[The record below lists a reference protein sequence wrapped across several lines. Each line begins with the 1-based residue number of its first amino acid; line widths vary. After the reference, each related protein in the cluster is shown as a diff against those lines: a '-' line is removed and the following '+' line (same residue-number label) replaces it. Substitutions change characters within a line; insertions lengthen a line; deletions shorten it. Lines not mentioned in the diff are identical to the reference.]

1 MLVCRVRVVAEQ
13 ILYHVMQMKAAQT
26 VDEYVSLCPKPVQ
39 LPSDK
44 PLPITLIKSMVRF
57 RVQSLQAT

>member
-1 MLVCRVRVVAEQ
+1 
-13 ILYHVMQMKAAQT
+13 MQMKAAQT